1 MPQTELLVVESILGD
16 LILEVSS
23 EILAEVDWRLHCVE
37 TVSLLHD
44 QLSEASF
51 DRVDQ
56 EIALSE
62 LQQQVVVRVD
72 KQTASGRK
80 HVLEF
85 ALHLHSV
92 AVHKDLPPK
101 CVVLTLQTCS
111 CDCLVDQGAAVPLRV
126 PTEVRK
132 VFDAAVD
139 TGQLLA
145 AAD

>member
-1 MPQTELLVVESILGD
+1 MPQTKLLVVEAILVD
-16 LILEVSS
+16 FILEVGS
-23 EILAEVDWRLHCVE
+23 EILTEVDWRLHCVE

-56 EIALSE
+56 EVALSE

-92 AVHKDLPPK
+92 TVHKDLPPK
-101 CVVLTLQTCS
+101 CVVLTLQTFS
-111 CDCLVDQGAAVPLRV
+111 WDWLEDQGATVPL
-126 PTEVRK
+126 
-132 VFDAAVD
+132 
-139 TGQLLA
+139 
-145 AAD
+145 